1 MRIYLA
7 GPMTGLPRHNFD
19 AFAAAAEELRAVG
32 FEVVSPAEADLA
44 EGFSPDRPVDEF
56 TDSDRIFALRRNVRT
71 LTDVD
76 GIALLDNWEESVGAL
91 LEVHIGTTLELMVAP
106 VDAFLSMRRIA
117 ARNSQKGLTK

>member
-1 MRIYLA
+1 MRIALS

-19 AFAAAAEELRAVG
+19 AFAAAASELRAAG

-44 EGFSPDRPVDEF
+44 EGFNPDAPDDEF
-56 TDSDRIFALRRNVRT
+56 TDSDRVYALRRNVRT

-117 ARNSQKGLTK
+117 ARNRQKGLTK